1 MIALNFAQKMLR
13 HFLKVLFQHH
23 EISRCLDISAD
34 VVEGNNTLKVKTS
47 IKYSIETSTKALK
60 LLTCTFFVNA

>member
-1 MIALNFAQKMLR
+1 MIGFLYKLR
-13 HFLKVLFQHH
+13 HFLKVSFQHH
-23 EISRCLDISAD
+23 EISRCLDISTD